1 MVNTLKAQLS
11 SVQVQ
16 RVPGLTPGTIDLI
29 IGSSFT
35 GLNGSSSPSG
45 SPSPDSSASPGSSSG
60 SGSAGHLS
68 KSYGGIN
75 GSTNICSDSGAFT
88 GPDNPNKGT

>member
-11 SVQVQ
+11 SVHVQ
-16 RVPGLTPGTIDLI
+16 QVPGLTPGTIDLI
-29 IGSSFT
+29 IGSTFS
-35 GLNGSSSPSG
+35 GLHGSSSASG
-45 SPSPDSSASPGSSSG
+45 SPSPGSSASPSGSS
-60 SGSAGHLS
+60 SAGHLS
-68 KSYGGIN
+68 KASYGGIN